1 MKKQI
6 EALFARYYQDVYRYL
21 YSLTRDPAL
30 SEELAA
36 EVFLEIVKSFASFR
50 GASDVKT
57 WIFGIARHV
66 WFAHLK
72 NQGREVPA
80 MELREDLVSM
90 EQSLEHRY
98 QDKETAHRLLELLR
112 AEPERT
118 RSIVW
123 MRIQG
128 YSFHE
133 IGKAVGISESSARVI
148 DHRARKKIRQIM
160 EQEGYLDV

>member
-6 EALFARYYQDVYRYL
+6 EALFAKYYQDVYRYL
-21 YSLTRDPAL
+21 YSLSRDPAL

-36 EVFLEIVKSFASFR
+36 EVFLEIVRSFASFR

-57 WIFGIARHV
+57 WIFSIARHV
-66 WFAHLK
+66 WFAHLQK
-72 NQGREVPA
+72 QGREAPA

-90 EQSLEHRY
+90 EQSLESRY
-98 QDKETAHRLLELLR
+98 QNKETARRVLELLR
-112 AEPERT
+112 QEPQRT
-118 RSIVW
+118 RTIVW

-128 YSFHE
+128 YSFYE
-133 IGKAVGISESSARVI
+133 IGKAVGVSESSARVI
-148 DHRARKKIRQIM
+148 DHRARKKIRQTM